1 MFGSISRSGSS
12 EHPISHQTKYA
23 YQDSPA
29 LSRNKLAH
37 LLLVDKCRWSADCSC
52 RQERINTLQFYIGAL
67 EDLFGSEARAGICSP
82 RRASVV
88 PSCTDCCRRGDTF
101 LSSTFHSSQM
111 CLRRLI
117 CHSYGFILETSNS
130 ATSMYFI
137 GRCCLHQLSSSP

>member
-1 MFGSISRSGSS
+1 MFGSTSRSGPD
-12 EHPISHQTKYA
+12 EHLIPHQTERA

-37 LLLVDKCRWSADCSC
+37 FLLVDKCRWSSNCSC

-67 EDLFGSEARAGICSP
+67 EDLFGSEARASICSP

-101 LSSTFHSSQM
+101 LSSTFHSSQIH
-111 CLRRLI
+111 LRRLI
-117 CHSYGFILETSNS
+117 RLSYGFILGTSNL
-130 ATSMYFI
+130 ATSMSFI
-137 GRCCLHQLSSSP
+137 GRCCRHRLSSSP